1 MTPEDADQMRHLF
14 DQATNTGPAT
24 AAIDRLVYC
33 TLLDRLTNGN
43 LDLALSTFAEPGTH
57 QAALRELEELN
68 DDERTELAGAAG
80 PMWNQA
86 LSLAIRYLWH
96 VCRTLGYNP
105 EGLGPDHVALVAS
118 MFLGPDFTHL
128 ADVNES
134 PGS

>member
-1 MTPEDADQMRHLF
+1 MTDDERDQMRHLF

-24 AAIDRLVYC
+24 AAIDRLIYC

-68 DDERTELAGAAG
+68 DDERTELVGNVV
-80 PMWNQA
+80 PMWNEA

-96 VCRTLGYNP
+96 VSRTLGYNP
-105 EGLGPDHVALVAS
+105 EGLDPKHVALVGT
-118 MFLGPDFTHL
+118 MFLGADFTHL
-128 ADVNES
+128 ADAEHPVS
-134 PGS
+134 